1 MQSSNSS
8 RSNSSCI
15 ALQEER
21 GVYTGM
27 LQSQM
32 LQSQSTF
39 PTRSFLNIL
48 LIEKGAESLSL
59 TFLPMYL

>member
-21 GVYTGM
+21 GVYTG
-27 LQSQM
+27 M